1 MNKLLAK
8 ILLVTGSILLFATP
22 LQAREWAFDVY
33 LDKTKIGQHIFQLN
47 DAQQLISQAKF
58 NVKVLFINAYQY
70 QHKAVENWQN
80 NCLTALEA
88 DTVEDSV
95 NTVVKGQLN
104 AENFV
109 VDNGKETQTLPTCP
123 MTFAYWNQK
132 ILTQSK
138 LLNPQNG
145 DWLDTK
151 ITKLGTELLDI
162 KGRKVETTHYRLNAS
177 LEGKP
182 KLNIELWYETA
193 NNNWVALKSITPED
207 YIINYKLK

>member
-1 MNKLLAK
+1 MNKPFTRILLLSASMLLLA
-8 ILLVTGSILLFATP
+8 SQ

-33 LDKTKIGQHIFQLN
+33 LDKTKIGQHTFQLN
-47 DAQQLISQAKF
+47 NAQQLVSQAKF

-95 NTVVKGQLN
+95 NTVVKGKLN

-138 LLNPQNG
+138 LLNPQNA

-151 ITKLGTELLDI
+151 ITKLGTELLEV
-162 KGRKVETTHYRLNAS
+162 KGRKVETTHYGLNAS
-177 LEGKP
+177 LYGKP

-193 NNNWVALKSITPED
+193 NNNWVALKSITPEG

>member
-1 MNKLLAK
+1 MNKPFTRILLLSASMLLLA
-8 ILLVTGSILLFATP
+8 SP

-33 LDKTKIGQHIFQLN
+33 LDKTKIGQHTFQLN
-47 DAQQLISQAKF
+47 NAQQLVSQAKF

-138 LLNPQNG
+138 LLNPQNA

-151 ITKLGTELLDI
+151 ITKLGTSYWRLS
-162 KGRKVETTHYRLNAS
+162 VE
-177 LEGKP
+177 
-182 KLNIELWYETA
+182 
-193 NNNWVALKSITPED
+193 
-207 YIINYKLK
+207 KLKPHITD

>member
-22 LQAREWAFDVY
+22 IQAQEWAFDVY
-33 LDKTKIGQHIFQLN
+33 LDKTKIGEHTFQLN
-47 DAQQLISQAKF
+47 NAQQLISQAKF

-104 AENFV
+104 AEYFV

-138 LLNPQNG
+138 LLNPQNA

-162 KGRKVETTHYRLNAS
+162 KGRKVETIHYRLNAS
-177 LEGKP
+177 LDGKP